1 MNMSE
6 YGNVLR
12 VNANEDISGN
22 TNTVIVKSP
31 TPVVTELVLTST
43 EGVTVGASNIT
54 VKENGQDVTYNAN
67 EYIEYKFK
75 EGEVF
80 IAGDWEARL
89 YSKNI
94 ADGTNKI
101 SKTPIIFTVDP

>member
-1 MNMSE
+1 MNMTE

-12 VNANEDISGN
+12 INANEDISSN

-31 TPVVTELVLTST
+31 APVVTNLVLTSV

-54 VKENGQDVTYNAN
+54 VKENGVDVTYNAN

-75 EGEVF
+75 EGEIF
-80 IAGDWEARL
+80 IAGNWEARL
-89 YSKNI
+89 YSKNT
-94 ADGTNKI
+94 ANGTNKI
-101 SKTPIIFTVDP
+101 SKTPVIFTVDP